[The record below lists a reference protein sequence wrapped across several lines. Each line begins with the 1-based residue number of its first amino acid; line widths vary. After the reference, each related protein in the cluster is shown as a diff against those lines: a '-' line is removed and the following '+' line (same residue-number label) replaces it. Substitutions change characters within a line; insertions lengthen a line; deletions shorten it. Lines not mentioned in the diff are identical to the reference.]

1 MISRKKTISLIIIF
15 TLTLFLIP
23 LLNLFVNANQLLTQE
38 HAVNIAG
45 KEFQVWGTNI
55 ISPEGKRFIPIGT
68 NINGWNFMGW
78 DSKDPGGA
86 AKLVNSIADDWNFN
100 TVRAVVGL
108 KEQKWQGQRM
118 SEWKW
123 STHRDL
129 ALQSL
134 DKIVSAFTNKKVVVM
149 IDAHDWTCRYPQGN
163 DLLLLDDFWKT
174 VAKRYKNNPYV
185 WFNIINEPGVVS
197 KHRPVSPEWV
207 EIHQQ
212 FIQLIRDRI
221 GAKNPIVVDADSCG
235 QDSDS
240 WDLEMVDEE
249 SSAILSQG
257 DKLKYFDGK
266 KYENIIFSLHVYDLW
281 AHGYKKMDEKFINYL
296 KRVREKGHALLI
308 GEVGNSGEDDTN
320 RFQAPGLVYRNA
332 LPRGIGM
339 LAWHFQPGDK
349 FGLVTTGKK
358 WGTEIENKTNPS
370 NLSKGF
376 GEYFWP
382 SRVKKAL
389 ST

>member
-1 MISRKKTISLIIIF
+1 MISRKKAISLIVIF
-15 TLTLFLIP
+15 TVTLCIIP
-23 LLNLFVNANQLLTQE
+23 LSNLFVNGNQLS
-38 HAVNIAG
+38 ANDNAINIGG
-45 KEFQVWGTNI
+45 KHFQVWDTKI
-55 ISPEGKRFIPIGT
+55 ISPQGNQFIPIGT
-68 NINGWNFMGW
+68 NINGWNYVGW
-78 DSKDPGGA
+78 DAKDPGGA

-108 KEQKWQGQRM
+108 TEQKWQGQRM
-118 SEWKW
+118 SEWEW

-197 KHRPVSPEWV
+197 NQRPISPEWV
-207 EIHQQ
+207 DVHQQ
-212 FIQLIRDRI
+212 FIQLIRDKI

-240 WDLEMVDEE
+240 WDLEMVDEK

-257 DKLKYFDGK
+257 DKLKYFNGK

-281 AHGYKKMDEKFINYL
+281 AHGYKRMDAKFINYL
-296 KRVREKGHALLI
+296 NRVRDKGHALLI
-308 GEVGNSGEDDTN
+308 GEVGSGGEDDTN
-320 RFQAPGLVYRNA
+320 RYQAPGLVYRNA

-339 LAWHFQPGDK
+339 LAWHFQPQDEL
-349 FGLVTTGKK
+349 GLVNTGKR
-358 WGTEIENKTNPS
+358 WGNEIDSKTNPS

-382 SRVKKAL
+382 TRVKKAL
-389 ST
+389 SN

>member
-1 MISRKKTISLIIIF
+1 MISRKKTISLIVTF
-15 TLTLFLIP
+15 TVSLCFIY
-23 LLNLFVNANQLLTQE
+23 LLNLFLNENQLSAKNATNM
-38 HAVNIAG
+38 VG
-45 KEFQVWGTNI
+45 KDFQVWGTNI
-55 ISPEGKRFIPIGT
+55 ISPEGRQFIPIGT

-78 DSKDPGGA
+78 DGKDPGGA

-118 SEWKW
+118 SEWEW

-197 KHRPVSPEWV
+197 KHRPISPEWV
-207 EIHQQ
+207 DVHQQ
-212 FIQLIRDRI
+212 FIELIRDKI

-240 WDLEMVDEE
+240 WDLEMVDEK

-257 DKLKYFDGK
+257 DKLKYFNGK

-281 AHGYKKMDEKFINYL
+281 AHGYKKMDEKFIDYL

-308 GEVGNSGEDDTN
+308 GEVGNSGEGDIN
-320 RFQAPGLVYRNA
+320 RYQAPGLVYRNA

-339 LAWHFQPGDK
+339 LAWHINHK
-349 FGLVTTGKK
+349 MNLVLL
-358 WGTEIENKTNPS
+358 IP
-370 NLSKGF
+370 
-376 GEYFWP
+376 
-382 SRVKKAL
+382 VKDGVTKLIVKPIPAI
-389 ST
+389 